1 MFAVVAMFNTA
12 AAQDANVSSEMD
24 NAIAEYIQSK
34 TVPNAEL
41 GMLLCEDA
49 EGNKVACSGAVEE
62 TVLGIVTSVPYVT
75 VNKPA
80 NSNASKYVFSAR
92 ISGEV
97 AKGDYLKAVRGG
109 ALGKC
114 GMDEMHLA
122 YAVAIEDANGK
133 GAIRVKVI
141 NR

>member
-1 MFAVVAMFNTA
+1 MFAVVALVSNA
-12 AAQDANVSSEMD
+12 VAQDANVSSEMD
-24 NAIAEYIQSK
+24 NAIAQYMQAK
-34 TVPNAEL
+34 TISGAEL

-80 NSNASKYVFSAR
+80 NSDASKYVFDAR
-92 ISGEV
+92 VSGDV
-97 AKGDYLKAVRGG
+97 SKGDYLKAVSGG

-114 GMDEMHLA
+114 NKDEMHLA

-133 GAIRVKVI
+133 GSIRVKVI